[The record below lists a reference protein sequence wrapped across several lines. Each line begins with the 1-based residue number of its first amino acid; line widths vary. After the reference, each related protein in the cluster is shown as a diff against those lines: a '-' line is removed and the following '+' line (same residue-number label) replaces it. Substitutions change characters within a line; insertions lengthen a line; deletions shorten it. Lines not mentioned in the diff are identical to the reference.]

1 MAICDGT
8 DAGVICCIMLIRGV
22 IRHNIVNTIVPNTL
36 KMICI
41 RVVLFAFVV
50 VPIDARS
57 AVIHVPIF

>member
-1 MAICDGT
+1 
-8 DAGVICCIMLIRGV
+8 MLIRGV